1 MLSRSFIHL
10 PGIGAVT
17 ERELWS
23 AGVNTWDDFLCAED
37 LPQRAQ
43 SRRDYLRTLVGRSR
57 DRLAEMDAA
66 YFASTLPNS
75 EMWRLYPEFRDRAA
89 FLDIETTGLSPE
101 LADITL
107 VGVLDNT
114 GYRAFVADENLDE
127 LRGVME
133 EYDLVVTF
141 NGASFDLPFIEHKMG
156 RMFSGIAHID
166 LMHPLR
172 RLGERGGLKAI
183 EQRLKVGRPS
193 ELTTLDGFD
202 AVLMWRMWL
211 NGDRGAR
218 DTLIRYNAEDVAS
231 LPRLAEIT
239 YTRLTQKTVSRE
251 IEIEPWDLPEI
262 GLPFDLG
269 VIERLG
275 ARKQNSRRRRSSD

>member
-10 PGIGAVT
+10 PSIGAVT

-23 AGVNTWDDFLCAED
+23 AGVNTWDDFLEADE
-37 LPQRAQ
+37 LPARVEN
-43 SRRDYLRTLVGRSR
+43 RRDYLRTLIGRSR
-57 DRLAEMDAA
+57 DRLAELDAS
-66 YFASTLPNS
+66 YFAATLPNS

-101 LADITL
+101 FADITL
-107 VGVLDNT
+107 VGVLDAS
-114 GYRAFVADENLDE
+114 GYQAFVADENLDE
-127 LRGVME
+127 LRGAME

-156 RMFSGIAHID
+156 RMFSGLAHID

-172 RLGERGGLKAI
+172 RLGERGGLKKI

-193 ELTTLDGFD
+193 ELSTLDGYD
-202 AVLMWRMWL
+202 AVLLWRMWL
-211 NGDRGAR
+211 NGDQGAK

-239 YTRLTQKTVSRE
+239 YTRLTQKTVS
-251 IEIEPWDLPEI
+251 
-262 GLPFDLG
+262 
-269 VIERLG
+269 
-275 ARKQNSRRRRSSD
+275 